1 MKKNN
6 LKKRKRKI
14 KNNKNHLSMQN
25 LKCFKNHNLQIYKFH
40 SRQEQKQ
47 YTVIKMAQ
55 FVKLHKNNKNRNINK
70 LYWQD

>member
-14 KNNKNHLSMQN
+14 KNNKNNLNMQN
-25 LKCFKNHNLQIYKFH
+25 LKCFKNHSLQIYKFL
-40 SRQEQKQ
+40 SKQEQKQ
-47 YTVIKMAQ
+47 YIVIKMAQ